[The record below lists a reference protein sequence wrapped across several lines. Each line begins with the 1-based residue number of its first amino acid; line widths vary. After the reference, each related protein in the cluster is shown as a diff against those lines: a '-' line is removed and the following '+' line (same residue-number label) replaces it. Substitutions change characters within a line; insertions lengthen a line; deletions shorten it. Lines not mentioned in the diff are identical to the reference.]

1 MSLTGSLIDTGDT
14 TALQNLASLGL
25 DAAKNIAYSM
35 GYFIMNLFSAA
46 PIITSLV
53 TLVAIGFVVKFG
65 MGFIKRHT
73 RH

>member
-1 MSLTGSLIDTGDT
+1 MSLSGSLFDSGDNS
-14 TALQNLASLGL
+14 ALQALAVTGL
-25 DAAKNIAYSM
+25 DAAKQIAYTMAS
-35 GYFIMNLFSAA
+35 FVMNLFSAA